1 MKGILMA
8 TVDQSAVLAMAPP
21 RYELV
26 AAHHLT
32 LRFRVSAQ
40 PYQAW
45 LGQTFT
51 ARVTGEAWNDDI
63 QALRVALPEAIA
75 ALCENA
81 HPHVTVS
88 HRPGVTPKRSNAM
101 LEAPAHVRPL
111 DAELAF
117 EVTWQPF

>member
-8 TVDQSAVLAMAPP
+8 MVVKEAVLAVAPA
-21 RYELV
+21 RYEVV

-45 LGQTFT
+45 LGKTFT
-51 ARVTGEAWNDDI
+51 ARVTLEAWNDDI

-81 HPHVTVS
+81 HPHITVS

-101 LEAPAHVRPL
+101 LEAPAHERAL

-117 EVTWQPF
+117 EVAWQPF

>member
-8 TVDQSAVLAMAPP
+8 TVVKEAVLAVAPP

-45 LGQTFT
+45 IGQTCT

-63 QALRVALPEAIA
+63 QAIRVTLPEAIA

-88 HRPGVTPKRSNAM
+88 YRTGVTPKRSNAM
-101 LEAPAHVRPL
+101 LAAPAHERAL

-117 EVTWQPF
+117 EVAWQPF

>member
-8 TVDQSAVLAMAPP
+8 TVVKEAVLAIAPP
-21 RYELV
+21 RYEVV

-45 LGQTFT
+45 IGQTFT

-63 QALRVALPEAIA
+63 QALRVALPAAIA
-75 ALCENA
+75 TLCENA
-81 HPHVTVS
+81 HPHITVS
-88 HRPGVTPKRSNAM
+88 YRPGVTPKRSNAM
-101 LEAPAHVRPL
+101 LAAPANERVL
-111 DAELAF
+111 DGELAF
-117 EVTWQPF
+117 EVAWQPF